1 MSTTERTRALRRRM
15 VVEARRATIEHGLHG
30 FTIEQLCE
38 TVGVSR
44 RTFFNHFASKDDA
57 VLGIEQGAM
66 EELLAAYASR
76 TLISTDVDPLGSIVA
91 LAIEQMHVVGLDRA
105 DEALVRRVFEREPVM
120 VAKFLAAADV
130 QLAAVGRAVRQRFGW
145 TDPRRPRRRA
155 GRAGRPGRSSRTA
168 AGLLK
173 VTAGTYFDD
182 AFDESTGPT
191 FDALLTENLR
201 QFRAAV
207 TTTGQDHTA

>member
-15 VVEARRATIEHGLHG
+15 IVEARRATIEHGLHG
-30 FTIEQLCE
+30 FTIEQLCD

-57 VLGIEQGAM
+57 VLGIEQGRT
-66 EELLAAYASR
+66 EEVLRAYAAGA
-76 TLISTDVDPLGSIVA
+76 LVPDDLDPLGSVVA
-91 LAIEQMHVVGLDRA
+91 LAIEQMHVAGLDRA

-130 QLAAVGRAVRQRFGW
+130 QLAAVGRAVRERFDW
-145 TDPRRPRRRA
+145 TDPDDRRA
-155 GRAGRPGRSSRTA
+155 QLVTEAA

-173 VTAGTYFDD
+173 VTAGEYFDD
-182 AFDESTGPT
+182 AFDEATGPS

-201 QFRAAV
+201 QLRAAI
-207 TTTGQDHTA
+207 TTTGQDPTA

>member
-15 VVEARRATIEHGLHG
+15 VVEARHATIEHGLHG

-66 EELLAAYASR
+66 AETLAAYADG
-76 TLISTDVDPLGSIVA
+76 TLVPRDLDPLGSIVA
-91 LAIEQMHVVGLDRA
+91 LAIEQMHLVGLDRA
-105 DEALVRRVFEREPVM
+105 DEALVRRVFEHEPAM

-130 QLAAVGRAVRQRFGW
+130 QLAAVGRAVRERFGW
-145 TDPRRPRRRA
+145 DDPDDRRA
-155 GRAGRPGRSSRTA
+155 QLVAEAA

-182 AFDESTGPT
+182 AFDEATGPT

-201 QFRAAV
+201 QLRAAI

>member
-1 MSTTERTRALRRRM
+1 VSTTERTRALRRRM

-57 VLGIEQGAM
+57 VLGIEQGASEQM
-66 EELLAAYASR
+66 LRAYAEGS
-76 TLISTDVDPLGSIVA
+76 LVPGDLDPLGSIVA

-130 QLAAVGRAVRQRFGW
+130 QLTAVGRAVRERFGW
-145 TDPRRPRRRA
+145 TDPDDRRA
-155 GRAGRPGRSSRTA
+155 QLVAEAA

-182 AFDESTGPT
+182 AYDEATGPT
-191 FDALLTENLR
+191 FDVLLTENLR

>member
-1 MSTTERTRALRRRM
+1 MSTTERMRALRRRM

-57 VLGIEQGAM
+57 VLGIEQGAT
-66 EELLAAYASR
+66 EELLAAYVDGSLVPAD
-76 TLISTDVDPLGSIVA
+76 LDPLGSIVA
-91 LAIEQMHVVGLDRA
+91 LAIEHVHVVGIDRA
-105 DEALVRRVFEREPVM
+105 DEALVRRVFEREPAM
-120 VAKFLAAADV
+120 VAKFLAAAEV
-130 QLAAVGRAVRQRFGW
+130 QLAAVGQAVRQRFGW
-145 TDPRRPRRRA
+145 TDPDDRRA
-155 GRAGRPGRSSRTA
+155 QLVAEAA

-173 VTAGTYFDD
+173 VSAGEYFDD
-182 AFDESTGPT
+182 AFDETSGPT

-201 QFRAAV
+201 QLRAAI

>member
-1 MSTTERTRALRRRM
+1 MSTTERTRALRRRL

-57 VLGIEQGAM
+57 VLGIEQGAT
-66 EELLAAYASR
+66 EEMLGAYASGA
-76 TLISTDVDPLGSIVA
+76 LVPDDLDPLGSVVA
-91 LAIEQMHVVGLDRA
+91 LAIEQVHVAGVDRA
-105 DEALVRRVFEREPVM
+105 DEALVRRVFEREPAM
-120 VAKFLAAADV
+120 VAKFLAAVDV
-130 QLAAVGRAVRQRFGW
+130 QLAAVGQAVRERFGW
-145 TDPRRPRRRA
+145 TDPDDRRA
-155 GRAGRPGRSSRTA
+155 QLVTEVA

-173 VTAGTYFDD
+173 VTAGEFFDD
-182 AFDESTGPT
+182 AFDETTGPT
-191 FDALLTENLR
+191 FVALLTENLR
-201 QFRAAV
+201 QLRAAI

>member
-1 MSTTERTRALRRRM
+1 M

-57 VLGIEQGAM
+57 VLGIEQGAT
-66 EELLAAYASR
+66 EEMLGAYASGA
-76 TLISTDVDPLGSIVA
+76 LVPDDLDPLGSVVA
-91 LAIEQMHVVGLDRA
+91 LAIEQVHVAGVDRA
-105 DEALVRRVFEREPVM
+105 DEALVRRVFEREPAM
-120 VAKFLAAADV
+120 VAKFLAAVDV
-130 QLAAVGRAVRQRFGW
+130 QLAAVGQAVRERFGW
-145 TDPRRPRRRA
+145 TDPDDRRA
-155 GRAGRPGRSSRTA
+155 QLVTEAA

-173 VTAGTYFDD
+173 VTAGEFFDD
-182 AFDESTGPT
+182 AFDETTGPT
-191 FDALLTENLR
+191 FVALLTENLR
-201 QFRAAV
+201 QLRAAI